1 MSALFHTYIFLP
13 IYNLLV
19 YLIGVVPAGDIGI
32 AVILAT
38 VIVRLIIMPLTFAQ
52 LRSARVMKVLTPEM
66 KAIQKKYKDNPEEKA
81 KETFALYK
89 RYKLNPFAGI
99 LVALIQLPILLGLY
113 FVFKSH
119 TLATIDASLLY
130 SFIPVPGSISPLF
143 LGLFTVAGS
152 SVFFAALAT
161 ALQALQIWYAVP
173 VPAKSADNDAAE
185 DFSRQMA
192 LQMRF
197 VLPVFI
203 GIAAFYTSNAIAL
216 YFITTALVSLVQ
228 EFFVRRAPLP
238 TPHPVA

>member
-1 MSALFHTYIFLP
+1 MAALFHSYIFLP
-13 IYNLLV
+13 LYNLLV
-19 YLIGVVPAGDIGI
+19 YLIGVVPGGDIGV

-38 VIVRLIIMPLTFAQ
+38 IIVRLVIMPLSFAQ
-52 LRSARVMKVLTPEM
+52 LKSARVMKALNPEM
-66 KAIQKKYKDNPEEKA
+66 KSIQKKYKDSPEDKA
-81 KETFALYK
+81 RETFALYK

-119 TLATIDASLLY
+119 TLATIDMSLLY
-130 SFIPVPGSISPLF
+130 SFVPVPDVVSPLF

-152 SVFFAALAT
+152 SIFFAVLAT
-161 ALQALQIWYAVP
+161 ALQALQIWYSVP
-173 VPAKSADNDAAE
+173 VPEKSIDNDAAE

-216 YFITTALVSLVQ
+216 YFITSALISIAQ
-228 EFFVRRAPLP
+228 EFIVRQAPLP
-238 TPHPVA
+238 TPHPVS

>member
-1 MSALFHTYIFLP
+1 MAALFHTYIFLP

-19 YLIGVVPAGDIGI
+19 YLIDVVPAGDIGI

-38 VIVRLIIMPLTFAQ
+38 IIVRVAIMPLTFAQ
-52 LRSARVMKVLTPEM
+52 LKSARVMKALNPEM

-81 KETFALYK
+81 RETFALYK

-99 LVALIQLPILLGLY
+99 LVAIIQLPILIGLY
-113 FVFKSH
+113 IVFNSH
-119 TLATIDASLLY
+119 TLVTIDTALLY
-130 SFIPVPGSISPLF
+130 SFTPIPSVVSPLF
-143 LGLFTVAGS
+143 LGVFTVAGS
-152 SVFFAALAT
+152 SIFFASLAT
-161 ALQALQIWYAVP
+161 ILQALQIWYAVP
-173 VPAKSADNDAAE
+173 VPEKSADNDASE
-185 DFSRQMA
+185 DFARQMA

-228 EFFVRRAPLP
+228 EFIVRRAPLP
-238 TPHPVA
+238 VPHPVS